1 MSSVNKKYFIFVQ
14 NIQKTLDKFV
24 QVVYNNSV
32 SDRCLAYKLLQ
43 HFLFPLAFGLLT
55 SALAIFKPVK
65 ASKINQR
72 AFHLERISGV
82 PFGVLLRAQP
92 LIRTW

>member
-14 NIQKTLDKFV
+14 NIQKPLDKFV

-43 HFLFPLAFGLLT
+43 HFTFPLAFGLLT
-55 SALAIFKPVK
+55 SALAILSPLKQVK
-65 ASKINQR
+65 
-72 AFHLERISGV
+72 
-82 PFGVLLRAQP
+82 
-92 LIRTW
+92 